1 MSTLRKRNTVTSSTA
16 PAQETKQP
24 VLPASRKLTSNAS
37 PVIPASVLAKVAFFT
52 VLMFTLPI
60 GVYYAT
66 IDRLFAGESLYSAI
80 CAVVAANLV
89 LVAYIVV
96 AFLEDDGDQTHSENS
111 NRNYA
116 GLAKP
121 IQKKRVEKVD
131 KVIDGMIK
139 ESGRPK
145 TDVPKTDTDATDE
158 AEAASKEK

>member
-1 MSTLRKRNTVTSSTA
+1 MSTLRKRNTVTPSTA

-131 KVIDGMIK
+131 DKVIDGMIK
-139 ESGRPK
+139 EGGRPK

-158 AEAASKEK
+158 PESKDK